1 MLILGA
7 VCYILSL
14 IYCITFLKYKT
25 RSTHKIFQ
33 DLCFQKNYYVRIGI
47 NREAN
52 VRYKIHLWG
61 ELE

>member
-7 VCYILSL
+7 MCFLSYILSL

-33 DLCFQKNYYVRIGI
+33 DLCFQKNNYV
-47 NREAN
+47 
-52 VRYKIHLWG
+52 KISLN
-61 ELE
+61 